1 MKPSDAFLGVIDFF
15 STLVPGAIALF
26 LLIDQSWLHRPEG
39 WPVIVRGSTEG
50 WVVFLVSAY
59 VIGHVIASLGSMLF
73 DRLYDRVYARW
84 RRGTSACARAPL
96 GANPSR
102 MAIIKQG
109 IRHVLK
115 KTNPDD
121 ELLAVAKTIK
131 RRQLEKIAKEAG
143 VNPDDVSDTYWWA
156 GTVVRALLPAGAAEI
171 DGLSA
176 QSKLFRSLAVLVP
189 LAALSL
195 ESVASAVIAG
205 WLVAL
210 VLVLWRFM
218 KLRWDATERIYE
230 YFIIAD
236 VSAAPVEFAFVCTSK
251 GDVVKTDS

>member
-15 STLVPGAIALF
+15 STLIPGAIALF
-26 LLIDQSWLHRPEG
+26 LLIDQSWLHAPEG
-39 WPVIVRGSTEG
+39 WPVILRGSTEG

-59 VIGHVIASLGSMLF
+59 VVGHVIASLGSMLF
-73 DRLYDRVYARW
+73 DWLYDRIYARW
-84 RRGTSACARAPL
+84 RRGTSAYARAPL

-102 MAIIKQG
+102 RAIIKQG

-121 ELLAVAKTIK
+121 ELLAIAKTIK
-131 RRQLEKIAKEAG
+131 RRQLEKVAKVAG
-143 VNPDDVSDTYWWA
+143 VNPDHVSDTYWWA
-156 GTVVRALLPAGAAEI
+156 GTVVRALVPAGASEI
-171 DGLSA
+171 DALSA

-189 LAALSL
+189 VAALSL
-195 ESVASAVIAG
+195 GSVASAVIAG
-205 WLVAL
+205 WLAAL

-230 YFIIAD
+230 YFIAAD
-236 VSAAPVEFAFVCTSK
+236 VSAAELAAATVRR
-251 GDVVKTDS
+251 DVQ